1 MFSFLQEKTI
11 RRAIAASA
19 VFIDVFT
26 VDEFI
31 GETNGLPIEDKV
43 ISACLQE
50 RAVQTAKKVLHS
62 GQRTSPV
69 GLRTPFQLPT

>member
-11 RRAIAASA
+11 SRAIAGSA

-31 GETNGLPIEDKV
+31 GETNGLPLEDKV
-43 ISACLQE
+43 ISAYLQ
-50 RAVQTAKKVLHS
+50 
-62 GQRTSPV
+62 
-69 GLRTPFQLPT
+69 